1 MKTLLHLATLLLS
14 ALALPAHET
23 WLQATST
30 TATLGTEIH
39 LQLTSA
45 GGFKDFG
52 SGPRPERVNKS
63 LLRIAGETLPLPFG
77 PHTETFLGF
86 TARPDTTGLAL
97 FAVELKP
104 RDLELKPE
112 QIEEY
117 FAEIHA
123 GPEVRAAWAAMPAP
137 RRWRERYTKSA
148 TTFVRVGQP
157 EPADATW
164 SQPVG
169 LALEIVPRRD
179 PTRLQSGDLLQVR
192 LLQHGRPLAGV
203 PVGFVARDET
213 RRHTVTTDAEGLAAA
228 PLDHP
233 GLWLIHTTHLMRA
246 IEADLEWESR
256 FSTLIVEVA
265 PAPPLPDN

>member
-1 MKTLLHLATLLLS
+1 MKTLLHLASLLLS

-23 WLQATST
+23 WLQATTT
-30 TATLGTEIH
+30 TAAPGTEIH
-39 LQLTSA
+39 LQLTSS
-45 GGFKDFG
+45 GDFKGLG
-52 SGPRPERVNKS
+52 SGPRPERVDKS
-63 LLRIAGETLPLPFG
+63 HLRIAGETLPLAIG

-86 TARPDTTGLAL
+86 TARPATTGLAL

-117 FAEIHA
+117 FAEIQA
-123 GPEVRAAWAAMPAP
+123 GPEVRAAWEAVPAP

-157 EPADATW
+157 EPSDATW
-164 SQPVG
+164 SQPAG
-169 LALEIVPRRD
+169 LVLEIVPQRD
-179 PTRLQSGDLLQVR
+179 PTALRTGDLLQVR
-192 LLQHGRPLAGV
+192 LLQHGRPLADV
-203 PVGFVARDET
+203 PVGFMAQGET

-233 GLWLIHTTHLMRA
+233 GVWLIHTTHLMRA
-246 IEADLEWESR
+246 IQADLEWESR

-265 PAPPLPDN
+265 PAPPLPGN